1 VRRALVLVLSA
12 AVAAAPAPAFAQAIG
27 RAASVGT
34 GSSAPILLPSLSAGS
49 SPFAISLSPLLAP
62 SLSPLTAPAP
72 APALTAIVLAA
83 AAKAVAPVETV
94 KPALAI
100 LSAAAK
106 PEAPKPN
113 ESAETAR
120 ERADAKFDGLAAK
133 PKSDEVEGGTESS
146 AVPLAEPSASPA
158 APNSE
163 PPVPFGKRS
172 AFKAL
177 TRTHFLGVF
186 NDTALK
192 TLFMVWVTGAVG
204 GDKANLWI
212 GATTAAFM
220 LPYVAFSSFA
230 GPLSDKLENAKLI
243 RTLKVLEVVIIGAAV
258 GLFAAGHILGPTVP
272 VMLGLTGVLAMMG
285 THSAFL
291 SPAKERMLTRI
302 VAEAELGGAT
312 ARYSVFTFTG
322 IVLGMLAGT
331 VLDVAT
337 GSPALSAAA
346 LLVVSGLGV
355 WASRF
360 LKTTPASA
368 PAPKSVLRDFGS
380 YLKGIRGSLAADWRA
395 VREIKSIRL
404 VVNGLA
410 AYWFIASIGQINMP
424 AFVKTTLGLSD
435 LWLSGFLVALTAGIG
450 AGSMA
455 AEALQ
460 KKGVRPGLAV
470 WGALAMAGFLFVL
483 GALGPAA
490 GLILCFV
497 GAVGLGAG
505 SGLFNVPLNAQL
517 YAVTPAETRGRYL
530 GAANFVIFAGL
541 ALSAVAFA
549 LFPAA
554 NMAFAALGL
563 AWHLGPQAVFLT
575 MSGAALL
582 LAWKTR
588 RALPDMKP

>member
-1 VRRALVLVLSA
+1 MRQALVLVLAA
-12 AVAAAPAPAFAQAIG
+12 AVAFSPAPAFAQALG
-27 RAASVGT
+27 RAASVHA
-34 GSSAPILLPSLSAGS
+34 GSSAPVLMPSLPLGS
-49 SPFAISLSPLLAP
+49 SPAAPALSPLLAP
-62 SLSPLTAPAP
+62 SLAPMTAPAP
-72 APALTAIVLAA
+72 APSLAA
-83 AAKAVAPVETV
+83 SVLPAAVKAVAAASAAR
-94 KPALAI
+94 PALAV
-100 LSAAAK
+100 LSAAAR
-106 PEAPKPN
+106 PDAPKPD
-113 ESAETAR
+113 ESVENAR

-133 PKSDEVEGGTESS
+133 PKGDEVLGADS
-146 AVPLAEPSASPA
+146 ASAPLAVSAA
-158 APNSE
+158 APEAPRAE
-163 PPVPFGKRS
+163 PPVPFGKRP

-192 TLFMVWVTGAVG
+192 TLFMVWVTGALS
-204 GDKANLWI
+204 GDAANLWI
-212 GATTAAFM
+212 GAVTAAFM

-230 GPLSDKLENAKLI
+230 GPLADRLENAKII
-243 RTLKVLEVVIIGAAV
+243 RALKIAEVGIVAAAV
-258 GLFAAGHILGPTVP
+258 GLFAAGHVLGATVP
-272 VMLGLTGVLAMMG
+272 VLLGLTAVLALMG
-285 THSAFL
+285 AHSAFL

-302 VAEAELGGAT
+302 VSEKELGGAT
-312 ARYSVFTFTG
+312 ARYSVFTFAG

-331 VLDVAT
+331 VLQTVT
-337 GSPALSAAA
+337 SSPSLSAAA
-346 LLVVSGLGV
+346 LLTVSGFGV

-360 LKTTPASA
+360 LAVTPASA
-368 PAPKSVLRDFGS
+368 SAPASILRDFGG
-380 YLKGIRGSLAADWRA
+380 YLRTIRRTLAADWRV
-395 VREIKSIRL
+395 VREIKAIRL

-424 AFVKTTLGLSD
+424 AFVKGTLGLGD

-470 WGALAMAGFLFVL
+470 WGALTMAVFLFTL

-517 YAVTPAETRGRYL
+517 YAITPAAERGRYL

-549 LFPAA
+549 MFPAA
-554 NMAFAALGL
+554 NLAFAALGL
-563 AWHLGPQAVFLT
+563 GWHLGPQAVFLT
-575 MSGAALL
+575 MGGAALL
-582 LAWKTR
+582 LAWRTR
-588 RALPDMKP
+588 RGLPDMKP